1 MSHNWVTEARAL
13 LRLAGPLI
21 VNNLSIAGMQFAD
34 AVMAGRLGA
43 SSLAAVAVGGSV
55 WFLGFTVC
63 LGLMMAI
70 SPIAARYFGAGQP
83 ELIGRYTRQGLWLA
97 VVLSLSI
104 FTFVQLFIEPVLS
117 FVGIDIGFR
126 ETTVS
131 YVRAIVFGA
140 PAICVFLA
148 FRFTTEGIGFTRPIM
163 YTSLFALVCNV
174 FLNWVLMYGKF
185 GVPAYGAVGC
195 GMASAT
201 TMWLMTVMM
210 VIYFARK
217 PIYRPLKIFERM
229 APLRLPV
236 LKEILNLGTPIAITI
251 AAEAGLFSVVSILV
265 GTRGADITAA
275 HQIALNFAATMF
287 MIPLALSAATTVRI
301 GQALG
306 KGSPYG
312 ARLGGLTG
320 IVMCGA
326 FHGLLGDVSAAL
338 QRPGRRHLYERSVGN
353 GDSDQSSAD
362 GGSISSCRW
371 CANRVGWRSSWLQRH
386 AAADAHQHF
395 FLLGAWISARVSRGD
410 YLSGTAGIHL
420 GRIRTGSI
428 GCRNNADVPIQSI
441 VETTACSKLIQV
453 SPWPKVG
460 ASPDRYSSSSGEFF
474 RFSIVFLCGNRPNRL
489 TISACSS
496 ANCAIV
502 SKVSLYVADTAPA
515 SLLYIWHDFSCT
527 LRDSECCSGI

>member
-1 MSHNWVTEARAL
+1 
-13 LRLAGPLI
+13 
-21 VNNLSIAGMQFAD
+21 MQFAD

-83 ELIGRYTRQGLWLA
+83 AMIGRYTRQALWLA
-97 VVLSLSI
+97 VALSLSI
-104 FTFVQLFIEPVLS
+104 FTFIQLFIEPVLG
-117 FVGIDIGFR
+117 FVGIDAGFR
-126 ETTVS
+126 DTTVK

-140 PAICVFLA
+140 PAICAFLA

-185 GVPAYGAVGC
+185 GFPAYGAVGC

-201 TMWLMTVMM
+201 TMWLMTIMM
-210 VIYFARK
+210 VIYVARK
-217 PIYRPLKIFERM
+217 PIYKPLKIFEHM

-265 GTRGADITAA
+265 GTRGAEITAA

-306 KGSPYG
+306 KGSQHG
-312 ARLGGLTG
+312 ARLGGVTG
-320 IVMCGA
+320 ILMCGA
-326 FHGLLGDVSAAL
+326 FMAVSATFL
-338 QRPGRRHLYERSVGN
+338 LLFRDLVVGIYTNDPSVTEIAI
-353 GDSDQSSAD
+353 SLLLMAAIFQIAD
-362 GGSISSCRW
+362 GVQIGSAGALRGYKDTRIPMLINTFSYWALGFPLAYLAAITFRAPPAYIWAGFVLGLS
-371 CANRVGWRSSWLQRH
+371 
-386 AAADAHQHF
+386 AAAV
-395 FLLGAWISARVSRGD
+395 LL
-410 YLSGTAGIHL
+410 T
-420 GRIRTGSI
+420 IR
-428 GCRNNADVPIQSI
+428 
-441 VETTACSKLIQV
+441 
-453 SPWPKVG
+453 
-460 ASPDRYSSSSGEFF
+460 F
-474 RFSIVFLCGNRPNRL
+474 NRL
-489 TISACSS
+489 SRQ
-496 ANCAIV
+496 
-502 SKVSLYVADTAPA
+502 LVAT
-515 SLLYIWHDFSCT
+515 
-527 LRDSECCSGI
+527 G